1 MRCEG
6 PTFLSAAT
14 IIKWPHTLVIDCPGK
29 PILDVPDSFLWREK
43 RFVLRGFVLNGGN
56 HFTALLRTPVGWMHY
71 DGIGWPKFQFFQK
84 QHARQ
89 ATKGRLLALAFF
101 EVVPETEGRYFATA
115 TDWARVFESGEFS
128 TEAKAQ
134 VEEED
139 LMSEDEL
146 DLQNLDVRMGTFI
159 RNKQKAK
166 TKAGAGGEKAKPSKA
181 ASNWVGAAKRLE
193 GSEAPWQFAKG
204 VGRRL
209 KELQRGSRTPPQR
222 PLAESTKAQAISTAK
237 LPASEKAA
245 QVQCSIQCCRRSG
258 QDRTSPTD
266 LPRDPKPVPG

>member
-159 RNKQKAK
+159 RKNKRQKPKQEPAVK
-166 TKAGAGGEKAKPSKA
+166 KRSP
-181 ASNWVGAAKRLE
+181 AKRLPMGWCCKE
-193 GSEAPWQFAKG
+193 AGGIRGSLAICKGCGSEIERAAARLAHTTAAPS
-204 VGRRL
+204 GR
-209 KELQRGSRTPPQR
+209 KHKSK
-222 PLAESTKAQAISTAK
+222 SHFHC
-237 LPASEKAA
+237 KAA
-245 QVQCSIQCCRRSG
+245 CIRKGCTGAVLDSMLQKKWTQSLVCSVVKEIQEG
-258 QDRTSPTD
+258 QR
-266 LPRDPKPVPG
+266 